1 MLPNA
6 GLGAANAML
15 DAVILANAL
24 FEIREPSSSNIQGAF
39 KEYYTE
45 RYSRAQA
52 DFQTSKQTAQIISG
66 QVSSATFFFFFFKDD
81 ESDQLD
87 F

>member
-1 MLPNA
+1 
-6 GLGAANAML
+6 ML

-24 FEIREPSSSNIQGAF
+24 YEIREPSSGNIQSAF

-52 DFQTSKQTAQIISG
+52 DFNTSNQTAQIISG
-66 QVSSATFFFFFFKDD
+66 QVRAIFFI
-81 ESDQLD
+81 SR
-87 F
+87 